1 MFIGGEEMKYSIL
14 DLDSSEINTLVE
26 LIEFAIDD
34 IGHACLKETPTEKS
48 EKEYLKNLR
57 EKVDK
62 C

>member
-1 MFIGGEEMKYSIL
+1 MKYSIL